1 MGSFGSG
8 SFFSPAAGAVKRICA
23 YPGCAGGFE
32 AKRSDARYCSD
43 TCRAQA
49 SKDRARARRE
59 GAGRRTRAG
68 SMALVGA
75 AGPDEASAVTER
87 LAAMEQRPSTAETAV
102 ARAQADRTDRAD
114 RADRGNVHQKLRAAL
129 TKVGDGRA
137 PPSGGETAVASRPRR
152 RPPDGVGLVTK
163 RERDS
168 QEEPDHYKVATHL
181 LGFIERIDRGE
192 GLTDE
197 EIFAGVEDAC
207 GRRYRRWLVKRRNL
221 KALKTE
227 RGRVWRPAKEPTSN
241 PGAVAR
247 AAALGLAVEALA
259 DLEGTVH
266 YDALRDLHEEARA
279 SLTTDA
285 DARLSRLTQSFQV
298 RRPEAP
304 RQPSRKHF
312 IRDLFRAVEERL
324 VCEIEHQLGSGEVRQ
339 YVIEPWGFVLHR
351 GRLLLVAGK
360 VAEAVKTRERRFFN
374 VDGIRRLAVT
384 AARGSP
390 PPAGATQYERLFR
403 DSFGIWLLSNPVL
416 TKVHLQVRGSLAAI
430 LEQRAM
436 HHSQREARHDVEWLD
451 VHFEVVVC
459 PEFRAWVRSM
469 IPDVRIVAPAAL
481 RHLLVSEVE
490 GWLKTAQSDPDR

>member
-1 MGSFGSG
+1 MSQRRPHNKRSG
-8 SFFSPAAGAVKRICA
+8 AITDDPGPARGAEDTAGPAPAAG
-23 YPGCAGGFE
+23 PL
-32 AKRSDARYCSD
+32 
-43 TCRAQA
+43 
-49 SKDRARARRE
+49 DR
-59 GAGRRTRAG
+59 
-68 SMALVGA
+68 
-75 AGPDEASAVTER
+75 
-87 LAAMEQRPSTAETAV
+87 
-102 ARAQADRTDRAD
+102 
-114 RADRGNVHQKLRAAL
+114 
-129 TKVGDGRA
+129 
-137 PPSGGETAVASRPRR
+137 
-152 RPPDGVGLVTK
+152 VGLVAK
-163 RERDS
+163 RRGDA
-168 QEEPDHYKVATHL
+168 QQEPDHYKVATHL

-197 EIFAGVEDAC
+197 EIFAGVEDPC
-207 GRRYRRWLVKRRNL
+207 GRRYRSWLVKRRDL

-241 PGAVAR
+241 QGAVAR

-266 YDALRDLHEEARA
+266 HDALRDLHEEARA
-279 SLTTDA
+279 ALTTDA

-304 RQPSRKHF
+304 RQPARKHF
-312 IRDLFRAVEERL
+312 LRDLFRAVEDRL
-324 VCEIEHQLGSGEVRQ
+324 VCEIEHQLGSGEVRP

-360 VAEAVKTRERRFFN
+360 VVESVKTRERRFFN

-403 DSFGIWLLSNPVL
+403 DSFGIWLLTDPVL

-436 HHSQREARHDVEWLD
+436 HHSQREARHDGEWLD
-451 VHFEVVVC
+451 VHFEVVIC

-469 IPDVRIVAPAAL
+469 IPDVRIVAPVAL
-481 RHLLVSEVE
+481 RQLLVSEVE
-490 GWLKTAQSDPDR
+490 GWLQAARSETDR